1 MRLNMAQQ
9 KAAGHFEGP
18 CMVLAGPG
26 SGKTLT
32 IASRIECLIKDYKVR
47 PEEILVI
54 TFTRAASY
62 EMQQRFK
69 SIMGGASYPV
79 TFGTFH
85 GVYYGI
91 LKWAYG
97 LTSANILTEEEKY
110 QLIRQI
116 LNSPDLEMDADIQ
129 DEQDYIRDLLAEIS
143 KVKNNGVNIHTWKSE
158 TCGESF
164 CDIFKMYEAGRKKLK
179 KIDFADMLVLCLDLF
194 RRRPD
199 ILEKWQERFRFI
211 LVDEF
216 QDVNRVQY
224 EVLKLLALPENNL
237 FVVGDDD
244 QSIYEFR
251 GASPEIMLRFREQYP
266 DAEQVLLDVN
276 YRSSSNILNGAL
288 RVIEHNQSRYRK
300 KIVTEKG
307 KGDCVH
313 VQELKDA
320 GEESRYVID
329 EIRKLIKEGTAH
341 SQIAVLFRTNI
352 DARILAG
359 MMMEDK
365 IPFRMKEYISNIYD
379 HFIARNI
386 KSYFSLILGRR
397 DRRYFFDIMNC
408 PKRYISRE
416 SLENPEGSFEE
427 MRRFYCDKDWMQDR
441 IDQFEWDIQMME
453 QKTPF
458 AAIQYIRR
466 KIGYDEYLKE
476 YAKSRRINEED
487 LFEILYE
494 IEEKAKEFR
503 TIEEWFDYVEQYTL
517 ALKMQ
522 KEKEK
527 TAQDAV
533 SLMTMHGAKGL
544 EFDAVF
550 IIQSNEGTIPY
561 RKAKM
566 DAEIEEERR
575 MFYVAMTRAKRKL
588 VISYIKEKNGKVVNP
603 SRFVSELLVR
613 S

>member
-1 MRLNMAQQ
+1 MRLNTAQQ
-9 KAAGHFEGP
+9 KAVRHFQGP

-32 IASRIECLIKDYKVR
+32 IASRIEYLIKEYKVR

-62 EMQQRFK
+62 EMKQRFN
-69 SIMGGASYPV
+69 SIMEGADYPV

-97 LTSANILTEEEKY
+97 LTSANILSEEEKY

-116 LNSPDLEMDADIQ
+116 LNSPELGLDLDIQ
-129 DEQDYIRDLLAEIS
+129 DEQDYIRDLLVEIS
-143 KVKNNGVNIHTWKSE
+143 KVKNNGLNINTYESGV
-158 TCGESF
+158 CGESF
-164 CDIFKMYEAGRKKLK
+164 SDIFKMYETNRKKLK
-179 KIDFADMLVLCLDLF
+179 KIDFDDMLVLCLDLF
-194 RRRPD
+194 RRRQD
-199 ILEKWQERFRFI
+199 ILKKWQERFRFI

-224 EVLKLLALPENNL
+224 EVLKLLALPDNNL

-251 GASPEIMLRFREQYP
+251 GASPEIMLRFKEQYP
-266 DAEQVLLDVN
+266 DAEQILLDIN

-288 RVIEHNQSRYRK
+288 RVIEHNHSRYRK
-300 KIVTEKG
+300 KIITEKEQG
-307 KGDCVH
+307 ECVH
-313 VQELKDA
+313 VQELKDT
-320 GEESRYVID
+320 GEESKYVI
-329 EIRKLIKEGTAH
+329 EQIQKLIKEGV
-341 SQIAVLFRTNI
+341 SLNQIAVLYRTNI
-352 DARILAG
+352 DARVLAE
-359 MMMEDK
+359 MMMEFQ
-365 IPFRMKEYISNIYD
+365 IPFRMKEYVSNIYD

-386 KSYFSLILGRR
+386 KSYFYLALGRR

-408 PKRYISRE
+408 PKRYISRD
-416 SLENPEGSFEE
+416 SLEKTEGSFEE

-441 IDQFEWDIQMME
+441 IDQFEWDINMME
-453 QKTPF
+453 NLTPF
-458 AAIQYIRR
+458 AAIQYIRK
-466 KIGYDEYLKE
+466 KIGYDDYLKE
-476 YAKSRRINEED
+476 YAKIRHINEEE

-494 IEEKAKEFR
+494 IEDRAKAFR
-503 TIEEWFDYVEQYTL
+503 TLEEWFEYVEQYSL

-527 TAQDAV
+527 ASREAV

-544 EFDAVF
+544 EYDTVF
-550 IIQSNEGTIPY
+550 IIQSNEGIVPY
-561 RKAKM
+561 KKAKM
-566 DAEIEEERR
+566 DEEIEEERR

-588 VISYIKEKNGKVVNP
+588 IISYVKTKNGKDMNP
-603 SRFVSELLVR
+603 SRFVNELLIR